1 MDLFDDFDRP
11 APIALPEGD
20 GYSCEWDEASK
31 TFLIRVP
38 NGQMIYSADF
48 LDDECSDGFLSH
60 LQESDQG
67 VLSPNQWREVTDIES
82 VDFKNIRW
90 KQDKI
95 KMYGDV
101 IPLPRLTSWYGD
113 SGSNYTYSGI
123 SSQPNE
129 WTPELF
135 ELKQR
140 IEAAIGSKF
149 NSVLLNWYRDGDD
162 HLSWHADDEV
172 ELGNEP
178 TIASVNFG
186 ATRDFILRRKDN
198 HAEKLVVPLG
208 QGSLLVM
215 AGELQTFWEHSV
227 PKRKK
232 VKESRF
238 NLTFRKILNSSAW

>member
-11 APIALPEGD
+11 APLVLPASY

-48 LDDECSDGFLSH
+48 LDNECSDGFFSY

-67 VLSPNQWREVTDIES
+67 VLSSDQWREVLDIES
-82 VDFKNIRW
+82 VGFKNIRW

-129 WTPELF
+129 WTPVLF

-162 HLSWHADDEV
+162 HLSWHSDDEV

-198 HAEKLVVPLG
+198 RAEKLVIPLKH
-208 QGSLLVM
+208 GSLLVM

-238 NLTFRKILNSSAW
+238 NLTFRKILHSEA

>member
-1 MDLFDDFDRP
+1 MDLFNDFDKP
-11 APIALPEGD
+11 APLVLPASD

-48 LDDECSDGFLSH
+48 LDGEWSDDFLSY
-60 LQESDQG
+60 LQDSDKG
-67 VLSPNQWREVTDIES
+67 ASSPDQWREVTDIES

-113 SGSNYTYSGI
+113 SGSKYTYSGI

-129 WTPELF
+129 WTPVLF

-162 HLSWHADDEV
+162 HLSWHSDDEV

-198 HAEKLVVPLG
+198 RAEKLVIPLKH
-208 QGSLLVM
+208 GSLLVM

-238 NLTFRKILNSSAW
+238 NLTFRKILHSEA